1 MGVLAVCLSSFS
13 KGSIVAYPT
22 KALPQLRSNGSI
34 IVLTEIE
41 ESIFAAAFGF
51 SCIIFAP
58 LGGIIAGWIG
68 RKKIIVLT
76 APFVS
81 LGLLLIGLSKWK
93 TMLFFGRF
101 LSTICLNL
109 HAAAE
114 GVYISEIVHPKY
126 RASFLVLLNFSI
138 SCGIFF
144 IWVVSYF
151 CTWSQSSFIAVI
163 APTILTIIMIFLPES
178 PFWLVG
184 ANQVENA
191 K

>member
-1 MGVLAVCLSSFS
+1 ML
-13 KGSIVAYPT
+13 
-22 KALPQLRSNGSI
+22 
-34 IVLTEIE
+34 
-41 ESIFAAAFGF
+41 GF
-51 SCIIFAP
+51 
-58 LGGIIAGWIG
+58 
-68 RKKIIVLT
+68 
-76 APFVS
+76 
-81 LGLLLIGLSKWK
+81 LLIGLSKWK

-126 RASFLVLLNFSI
+126 RASFLVLLNFSL
-138 SCGIFF
+138 SFGIFF

-151 CTWSQSSFIAVI
+151 CTWSQTSFIALV
-163 APTILTIIMIFLPES
+163 APSILTIIMLFLPES